1 MKIRIGK
8 YLIEPE
14 LTANSKWNVYHEVP
28 TQKHRFTKK
37 GNEGKLILKSL
48 AYGCTLESALTVV
61 VGNKMQE
68 IDKEGTLEEY
78 FKEYRDVLNKMLG
91 EIEKL

>member
-14 LTANSKWNVYHEVP
+14 PTANSKWNVYHEVP
-28 TQKHRFTKK
+28 TQKHKFTKK
-37 GNEGKLILKSL
+37 GNEGKPRLKNL
-48 AYGCTLESALTVV
+48 AYGCTLERALIVV
-61 VGNKMQE
+61 ANGNMKE

-91 EIEKL
+91 EIKKL